1 MPDLSERGIV
11 QVQNAPDERPV
22 MNPLDHNT
30 PMKPAL
36 SGLDSLRAVIAGD
49 SPSPTIWAV
58 MNFTMTH
65 VEPGSVTLEGSP
77 QEEHGNLIGMTHG
90 GWYATLLDSAVGGAV
105 NSTMD
110 KGQKAVTLELKIN
123 IMRPIPVGVPVRAIG
138 VADHVGRSTG
148 VARAEIHGIEDG
160 KLYANASTTMMVLT

>member
-1 MPDLSERGIV
+1 MSS
-11 QVQNAPDERPV
+11 
-22 MNPLDHNT
+22 LDHNT

-36 SGLDSLRAVIAGD
+36 SGLDSLRAIIAGD
-49 SPSPTIWAV
+49 SPAPTIWAT

-65 VEPGSVTLEGSP
+65 AEPGSVTLEGSP
-77 QEEHGNLIGMTHG
+77 QDEHGNLIGMTHG

-123 IMRPIPVGVPVRAIG
+123 IIRPIPVGLAVRAVG
-138 VADHVGRSTG
+138 VIDHVGRRTG
-148 VARAEIHGIEDG
+148 VARAEIRGIDDS
-160 KLYANASTTMMVLT
+160 KLYANASTTMMVLA

>member
-1 MPDLSERGIV
+1 MSS
-11 QVQNAPDERPV
+11 
-22 MNPLDHNT
+22 LDHNT

-36 SGLDSLRAVIAGD
+36 SGLDSLRAIIAGD
-49 SPSPTIWAV
+49 SPAPTIWAT

-65 VEPGSVTLEGSP
+65 AEPGSVTLEGSP

-123 IMRPIPVGVPVRAIG
+123 IIRPIPVGLAVRAVG
-138 VADHVGRSTG
+138 VIDHVGRRTG
-148 VARAEIHGIEDG
+148 VARAEIRGIDDS
-160 KLYANASTTMMVLT
+160 KLYANASTTMMVLA